1 MTLERLQETCDMLR
15 KIIRILQLSKRLQEQ
30 LGSGGSGQEIAKA
43 ALSLHELSQLWT
55 PDLSGIEV
63 IEQDQRVILHAKADV
78 EKNADGMMARGL
90 EARNLN
96 QVGVA
101 VQVFKNL
108 SILEEKLKGC
118 LQSRLSH
125 LKSKLAD
132 ALDVKAITNQAEEAK
147 IRASSSS
154 SASAAPSSGPG
165 RAAMPVPGNMA
176 TFRAIL
182 WTNLESVL
190 DAVHE
195 KSCEMICLQRL
206 LCRKRDTV
214 THSLFVDLLPEQ
226 SRQLLQV
233 FWDGVVRLVG
243 KRLASA
249 SGESNFLRQA
259 LEGEYPKLLRLFNDL
274 WSRLHT
280 AGVEAGS
287 SDSSAVPCKNP
298 FGSAAMDAGLRETL
312 GAFERAY
319 LSRSLSRLFDPV
331 NLMFS
336 SSGDDIPS
344 ETDLHQIF
352 KVRKEIN
359 SCTRIIT

>member
-15 KIIRILQLSKRLQEQ
+15 TIIRILQLSKRLQDQ

-43 ALSLHELSQLWT
+43 ALSLHELSQLWS
-55 PDLSGIEV
+55 PDLTGIDV

-78 EKNADGMMARGL
+78 EKNAEGMMVRGL
-90 EARNLN
+90 EARNQN

-108 SILEEKLKGC
+108 SILEQKLKGC

-125 LKSKLAD
+125 LKSKLAE
-132 ALDVKAITNQAEEAK
+132 ALDVKAITSQAEEAK
-147 IRASSSS
+147 IKASTSST
-154 SASAAPSSGPG
+154 ASTPGPG

-182 WTNLESVL
+182 WNNLENVL
-190 DAVHE
+190 DAVYE
-195 KSCEMICLQRL
+195 KSCEMVCLQRL
-206 LCRKRDTV
+206 LCKKRDTV

-233 FWDGVVRLVG
+233 FWDGVLRLME

-249 SGESNFLRQA
+249 SGDSNFLRQA

-280 AGVEAGS
+280 AGVEANS
-287 SDSSAVPCKNP
+287 SDSTVAPCKNP
-298 FGSAAMDAGLRETL
+298 FSSAAMDPGLRETL
-312 GAFERAY
+312 GSFERAY

-344 ETDLHQIF
+344 ETDLHHIF
-352 KVRKEIN
+352 KVQRD
-359 SCTRIIT
+359 SL